1 MTVPEDR
8 RFKQTNFCSLGPRPQ
23 IMTGLFVSLLRQH
36 FASADNIESAIFQA
50 RLFRNGPDEDG
61 STSVL
66 IEDATVWT
74 PGRTQLRPGIII
86 KRNGWE
92 HQKRFTLDSTSGI
105 DDQGNVQYTKLWRG
119 SHTIFC
125 IGREGAETEI
135 LVAETYRFL
144 MHFGMVF
151 RHYFGLLQF
160 ELLQIDA
167 LSMLEEEPENF
178 VVPITVGYGWAESW
192 TVQEN
197 IATLRDI
204 RLSDIFRTYYGR
216 DSLPESD
223 IFRTYDGMDPIIS
236 D

>member
-1 MTVPEDR
+1 MVEDR

-36 FASADNIESAIFQA
+36 FSSADNIESAIF
-50 RLFRNGPDEDG
+50 RERVFRSGPDEDA
-61 STSVL
+61 STSLL

-74 PGRTQLRPGIII
+74 PGRTALRPGIIV
-86 KRNGWE
+86 KRNSWE
-92 HQKRFTLDSTSGI
+92 HQKRFTLDSSSGV
-105 DDQGNVQYTKLWRG
+105 DAQGNVQYTKLWRG

-125 IGREGAETEI
+125 IGREGAEAEV

-151 RHYFGLLQF
+151 RHYFGLLML
-160 ELLQIDA
+160 ELLEIGA
-167 LSMLEEEPENF
+167 LAMLQEEPNNF
-178 VVPITVGYGWAESW
+178 VVPITIGYGWAETW

-204 RLSDIFRTYYGR
+204 RLSDIFRTYYGP
-216 DSLPESD
+216 DSLQD
-223 IFRTYDGMDPIIS
+223 
-236 D
+236 